1 MESAVNK
8 AKSLAQEVSNR
19 HREEKDVFEDD
30 TPAQSTMQYVK
41 VIYLLIYLFFLI
53 LLFKYIIC

>member
-8 AKSLAQEVSNR
+8 ARSLAHEVSHR

-30 TPAQSTMQYVK
+30 APAHDTMQYVK
-41 VIYLLIYLFFLI
+41 V
-53 LLFKYIIC
+53 KYWKTIGLSL